1 MAIPQP
7 VPAVALGDV
16 PGYAK
21 VAGVI
26 GLILAIVGVIIPV
39 LGVLFITPLA
49 VITGAIALYGHYK
62 GIGIAILIINVVN
75 LLISPTFWANIGAG
89 ATFSG
94 ASSNRLLTYVD
105 TIGVVVMFALVVR
118 RRR

>member
-7 VPAVALGDV
+7 VPVVALGDV

-21 VAGVI
+21 VAGII

-39 LGVLFITPLA
+39 FGVLFITPLA
-49 VITGAIALYGHYK
+49 MITGAIALYGHYK
-62 GIGIAILIINVVN
+62 GIGIAILIITIVN

-94 ASSNRLLTYVD
+94 ASGNRFLTYVD
-105 TIGVVVMFALVVR
+105 SVGVLVMFGLIVR
-118 RRR
+118 RRK